1 MRRSALALALV
12 AALGA
17 ATLVVSAQAAGA
29 LFWIDTRFSAPT
41 LNRADAN
48 GIPLTSVALT
58 GASLPEGLAIDAGGK
73 LYFAEAAFSG
83 ARVMRTAPTFGSLMP
98 LVSGGTS
105 LRGIAVDDFAHTLY
119 WTSSNLVTGPGV
131 YRSNLDGTGVIVLES
146 LPAPANPRGI
156 CVDHAGG
163 KVYWADFERDGIYRA
178 NLDGTLMELWQALPV
193 LSRPYGIA
201 YDPVG
206 LRVIWTEYSGKIR
219 SCATAGGV
227 PITILASLQNPTYL
241 ALDPAGGQ
249 MYWSE
254 AGVGVQ
260 HLYKASM
267 VGGPRT
273 TLPVPITTFGGL
285 AFQANDNV
293 DAPGPGLPTEF
304 ALSPV
309 APNPAR
315 GAVDAWFAL
324 PHEARVRVSV
334 FDLQGRELA
343 VLENGVLPAGRHL
356 AHWDP
361 ALASNAAGLY
371 FVRLATEGR
380 TWVRRVVV
388 AR

>member
-1 MRRSALALALV
+1 MRRSALTLALV

-17 ATLVVSAQAAGA
+17 ATLAVSAQAAGA
-29 LFWIDTRFSAPT
+29 LFWIDTRFTAPT
-41 LNRADAN
+41 INRADAN
-48 GIPLTSVALT
+48 GIPLMSVALT

-105 LRGIAVDDFAHTLY
+105 LRGIAVDDVAHTLY
-119 WTSSNLVTGPGV
+119 WTSSNLVTGPRV

-163 KVYWADFERDGIYRA
+163 KVYWADFERDGI
-178 NLDGTLMELWQALPV
+178 
-193 LSRPYGIA
+193 A

-219 SCATAGGV
+219 SCATAGGS
-227 PITILASLQNPTYL
+227 PLTILASLQNPTYI

-254 AGVGVQ
+254 AGVGAQ

-267 VGGPRT
+267 AGGLRT
-273 TLPVPITTFGGL
+273 TLSVPVTTFGGL

-293 DAPGPGLPTEF
+293 DVPGLGLPTEF
-304 ALSPV
+304 GLSPI
-309 APNPAR
+309 APNPAH

-343 VLENGVLPAGRHL
+343 VLENGMLPAGRHL

-361 ALASNAAGLY
+361 ALGSNAAGLY
-371 FVRLATEGR
+371 FVRLASEGR